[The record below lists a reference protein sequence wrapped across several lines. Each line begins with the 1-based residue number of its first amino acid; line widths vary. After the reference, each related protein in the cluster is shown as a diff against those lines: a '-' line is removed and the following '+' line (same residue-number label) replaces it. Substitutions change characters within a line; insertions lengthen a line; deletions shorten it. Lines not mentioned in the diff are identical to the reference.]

1 MTNGKMKKLLY
12 CIYKEYKVLVRDK
25 AALAVMFLMPMAL
38 VFIVTIIQDSTF
50 KSVNETSVPL
60 LFVDNDKDSLSFKLE
75 SALKQTHFFKVVKK
89 NISEEEAKTQI
100 AEGHFLIGIVV
111 PKKISVQLREKAQH
125 RISKLFPS
133 EDSAKHISNSATLQL
148 KIYFDPITKQSF
160 KVSISGAIDKI
171 VSGIEM
177 QSMITALGQELK
189 DISPESKNTAMDN
202 RPLVETVEAYAGKNE
217 MAIVPNS
224 VQHNVPAWTMFAMF
238 FICIPLAG
246 NIIREREDGSAFRL
260 LTMPGSYLNVLLGK
274 ISLYLVVNLLQFSLM
289 LCVGIYILPLLGLPT
304 LAIGNNYL
312 TLLSIALASG
322 LAATGYGLL
331 IGTVSNSQDQASLF
345 GAVSVVIL
353 AALGGVWVPT
363 FVMPE
368 VMRNLSSISPLN
380 WGLEAFYGVFLR
392 GLSFAGIAFQVLKL
406 IIFFLTCVGASFYY
420 QTYKRM
426 S

>member
-1 MTNGKMKKLLY
+1 MKLLY
-12 CIYKEYKVLVRDK
+12 CIYKEYKVLIRDK

-75 SALKQTHFFKVVKK
+75 KALIQTRFFDVVKRD
-89 NISEEEAKTQI
+89 ISEQETKELVS
-100 AEGHFLIGIVV
+100 EGEFLIGVII
-111 PKKISVQLREKAQH
+111 PQNSSKQLRDRAQQKVLALFPTGDSIKSDIQDTNAV
-125 RISKLFPS
+125 RIKLF
-133 EDSAKHISNSATLQL
+133 
-148 KIYFDPITKQSF
+148 FDPITKQSF
-160 KVSISGAIDKI
+160 KMSISGAIDRI

-177 QSMITALGQELK
+177 QSMVGSMRTELK
-189 DISPESKNTAMDN
+189 ELFPDGQNIETDNSPIVVTDQ
-202 RPLVETVEAYAGKNE
+202 LYAGKDE
-217 MAIVPNS
+217 TAIVPNS

-274 ISLYLVVNLLQFSLM
+274 IILYLFVNLIQFVLM
-289 LCVGIYILPLLGLPT
+289 LWVGIYILPSIGLPRLNVGENYFT
-304 LAIGNNYL
+304 LFL
-312 TLLSIALASG
+312 IALSSG
-322 LAATGYGLL
+322 FAATGYGLL
-331 IGTVSNSQDQASLF
+331 IGTVSHSQDQASLF

-368 VMRNLSSISPLN
+368 LMRQISSVSPLN

-392 GLSFAGIAFQVLKL
+392 GLGVAGIAFQALKL
-406 IIFFLTCVGASFYY
+406 IIFFAICVSLSFYY
-420 QTYKRM
+420 QTYRRM
-426 S
+426 R

>member
-1 MTNGKMKKLLY
+1 
-12 CIYKEYKVLVRDK
+12 
-25 AALAVMFLMPMAL
+25 MFLMPVAL

-50 KSVNETSVPL
+50 RSVNETSVPL
-60 LFVDNDKDSLSFKLE
+60 LFVDNDKDSLSSKLE
-75 SALKQTHFFKVVKK
+75 DALKQTHFFEVVKK
-89 NISEEEAKTQI
+89 DISEEETKI
-100 AEGHFLIGIVV
+100 LVAEGKFLIGIIV
-111 PKKISVQLREKAQH
+111 PKNTSAKLREKAKT
-125 RISKLFPS
+125 RISKLFPQ
-133 EDSAKHISNSATLQL
+133 EDSAKQISDGNSLQL
-148 KIYFDPITKQSF
+148 KVYFDPITKQSF
-160 KVSISGAIDKI
+160 KVSISGAIDRI
-171 VSGIEM
+171 VSAIEM
-177 QSMITALGQELK
+177 QSMITALGEELK
-189 DISPESKNTAMDN
+189 DISPESKSASIDN
-202 RPLVETVEAYAGKNE
+202 KPLVETVQAYAGKNE
-217 MAIVPNS
+217 TAIVPNS

-274 ISLYLVVNLLQFSLM
+274 IVLYLFVNLIQFLLM
-289 LCVGIYILPLLGLPT
+289 LLVGIYILPMLGLPKLDIGHNYIT
-304 LAIGNNYL
+304 LFC
-312 TLLSIALASG
+312 IALSSG

-368 VMRNLSSISPLN
+368 LMRNISSISPLN

-392 GLSFAGIAFQVLKL
+392 GVSFGAIAVQIAKL
-406 IIFFLTCVGASFYY
+406 IIFFSACVGISFYY

-426 S
+426 R

>member
-1 MTNGKMKKLLY
+1 MKLLY
-12 CIYKEYKVLVRDK
+12 CIYKEYKVLIRDK
-25 AALAVMFLMPMAL
+25 AALAVMFLMPMTL

-75 SALKQTHFFKVVKK
+75 NALMQTHFFEVVKK
-89 NISEEEAKTQI
+89 DISEEETKTLV
-100 AEGHFLIGIVV
+100 AEGKFLIGIIV
-111 PKKISVQLREKAQH
+111 PENTSAQLREKAKT
-125 RISKLFPS
+125 RISKLFPQ
-133 EDSAKHISNSATLQL
+133 EDSTKQISDGGSLQL
-148 KIYFDPITKQSF
+148 KIFFDPITKQSF
-160 KVSISGAIDKI
+160 KVSISGAIDRI
-171 VSGIEM
+171 VSAIEM
-177 QSMITALGQELK
+177 QSMIKALGEELK
-189 DISPESKNTAMDN
+189 DISPDGKTASIDN
-202 RPLVETVEAYAGKNE
+202 KPLVETVQQYAGTNE
-217 MAIVPNS
+217 TTIVPNS

-274 ISLYLVVNLLQFSLM
+274 IVLYLFVNMIQFLLM
-289 LCVGIYILPLLGLPT
+289 LVVGMYILPMLGLPKLDIGHNYIT
-304 LAIGNNYL
+304 LFC
-312 TLLSIALASG
+312 IALSSG

-368 VMRNLSSISPLN
+368 LMRNISSISPLN

-392 GLSFAGIAFQVLKL
+392 GVGFGAIAFQVMKL
-406 IIFFLTCVGASFYY
+406 VIFFAACVVASFYY
-420 QTYKRM
+420 QTYRRM
-426 S
+426 K

>member
-1 MTNGKMKKLLY
+1 MKKLLY

-60 LFVDNDKDSLSFKLE
+60 LFVDNDRDSVSIKLE
-75 SALKQTHFFKVVKK
+75 KALVQTNFFEVVKK
-89 NISEEEAKTQI
+89 DISEEKTKNLV
-100 AEGHFLIGIVV
+100 AEGKYLIGVIV
-111 PKKISVQLREKAQH
+111 PENTSKQLREKAKA
-125 RISKLFPS
+125 RISKLFPQ
-133 EDSAKHISNSATLQL
+133 ENTATKTSDRNALQL
-148 KIYFDPITKQSF
+148 KVFFDPITKQSF
-160 KVSISGAIDKI
+160 KVSISGAIDRI
-171 VSGIEM
+171 VSAIEM
-177 QSMITALGQELK
+177 QSMISALGEELK
-189 DISPESKNTAMDN
+189 DISPESKSSNIDN
-202 RPLVETVEAYAGKNE
+202 KPLVETVQAYAGKNE
-217 MAIVPNS
+217 TAIVPNS

-246 NIIREREDGSAFRL
+246 NIIKEREDGSAFRL

-274 ISLYLVVNLLQFSLM
+274 IALYLVVNLIQFLLM
-289 LCVGIYILPLLGLPT
+289 LLVGIYILPMLGLPKLDIGHNYIT
-304 LAIGNNYL
+304 LF
-312 TLLSIALASG
+312 SIALSSG

-368 VMRNLSSISPLN
+368 LMRNISSISPLN

-392 GLSFAGIAFQVLKL
+392 GLGFGGIAIQVVKL
-406 IIFFLTCVGASFYY
+406 IIFFGACVGVSFYY

-426 S
+426 R

>member
-1 MTNGKMKKLLY
+1 MKKLLY

-60 LFVDNDKDSLSFKLE
+60 LFVDKDKDSLSFKLE
-75 SALKQTHFFKVVKK
+75 NALVQTHFFEVVKK
-89 NISEEEAKTQI
+89 DISEEETKTLI
-100 AEGHFLIGIVV
+100 AEGKYLIGIIV
-111 PKKISVQLREKAQH
+111 PENTSQQLREKAKT
-125 RISKLFPS
+125 RISKLFPQ
-133 EDSAKHISNSATLQL
+133 EDSATKTTDANPIQL
-148 KIYFDPITKQSF
+148 KVFFDPITKQSF
-160 KVSISGAIDKI
+160 KVSISGAIDRI
-171 VSGIEM
+171 VSAIEM
-177 QSMITALGQELK
+177 QSMISALGEELK
-189 DISPESKNTAMDN
+189 DISPESKTASIDN
-202 RPLVETVEAYAGKNE
+202 KPLVETVQAYAGKSE
-217 MAIVPNS
+217 TAIVPNS

-246 NIIREREDGSAFRL
+246 NIIKEREDGSAFRL

-274 ISLYLVVNLLQFSLM
+274 IALYLLVNLIQFLLM
-289 LCVGIYILPLLGLPT
+289 LLVGIYILPMLGLPKLDIGHNYIT
-304 LAIGNNYL
+304 LF
-312 TLLSIALASG
+312 SIALSSG

-368 VMRNLSSISPLN
+368 LMRKISSISPLN

-392 GLSFAGIAFQVLKL
+392 GLGFAGIAVQVVKL
-406 IIFFLTCVGASFYY
+406 IIFFTACVGVSFYY

-426 S
+426 R

>member
-1 MTNGKMKKLLY
+1 MKLLY
-12 CIYKEYKVLVRDK
+12 CIYKEYKVLIRDK
-25 AALAVMFLMPMAL
+25 AALAVMFIMPLAL

-60 LFVDNDKDSLSFKLE
+60 LFVDNDKDSVSIQLE
-75 SALKQTHFFKVVKK
+75 KALIQTNFFDVKK
-89 NISEEEAKTQI
+89 RDISEEETRNLV
-100 AEGHFLIGIVV
+100 AEGKFLIGVIV
-111 PKKISVQLREKAQH
+111 PKNTSVLLREKAKS
-125 RISKLFPS
+125 RISKLFPR
-133 EDSAKHISNSATLQL
+133 EDSVIRPANSDHLQL
-148 KIYFDPITKQSF
+148 KVYFDPITKQSF
-160 KVSISGAIDKI
+160 KVSISGAIDRI
-171 VSGIEM
+171 VSAIEM

-189 DISPESKNTAMDN
+189 DISPEGKAASIENK
-202 RPLVETVEAYAGKNE
+202 PLVETVQSYAGKNE
-217 MAIVPNS
+217 TAMVPNS

-260 LTMPGSYLNVLLGK
+260 LTMPGSYLNVLMGK
-274 ISLYLVVNLLQFSLM
+274 IILFLMVNLVQFVLM
-289 LCVGIYILPLLGLPT
+289 LMIGVFILPSIGLPKLDIGHNYFT
-304 LAIGNNYL
+304 LFM
-312 TLLSIALASG
+312 IALSSG
-322 LAATGYGLL
+322 FAATGYGLL

-368 VMRNLSSISPLN
+368 VMRMISSISPLN

-392 GLSFAGIAFQVLKL
+392 ASGVGEIAFQMVKL
-406 IIFFLTCVGASFYY
+406 LVFFIVCVGLSFYY

-426 S
+426 R

>member
-1 MTNGKMKKLLY
+1 MKLLY
-12 CIYKEYKVLVRDK
+12 CIYKEYKVLIRDK
-25 AALAVMFLMPMAL
+25 AALAIMFLMPMAL

-75 SALKQTHFFKVVKK
+75 NALIQTHFFEVVKK
-89 NISEEEAKTQI
+89 NISEKETRTLV
-100 AEGHFLIGIVV
+100 AEGKFLIGIIV
-111 PKKISVQLREKAQH
+111 PENTSAQLREKAKA
-125 RISKLFPS
+125 RISKLFPG
-133 EDSAKHISNSATLQL
+133 EDSLKQTSDGSSLQL

-160 KVSISGAIDKI
+160 KVSISGAIDRI
-171 VSGIEM
+171 VSAIEM
-177 QSMITALGQELK
+177 QSMITALVGELK
-189 DISPESKNTAMDN
+189 DISPEGQGAIDN
-202 RPLVETVEAYAGKNE
+202 KPLVETVQAYAGKNDS
-217 MAIVPNS
+217 AIVPNS

-274 ISLYLVVNLLQFSLM
+274 IVLYLFVNLIQFLLM
-289 LCVGIYILPLLGLPT
+289 LFVGIYILPMLGLPKLDTGHNYIT
-304 LAIGNNYL
+304 LFA
-312 TLLSIALASG
+312 IALSSG

-331 IGTVSNSQDQASLF
+331 IGTISNSQDQASLF

-353 AALGGVWVPT
+353 AALGGIWVPT

-368 VMRNLSSISPLN
+368 LMRNISAISPLN

-392 GLSFAGIAFQVLKL
+392 GLGFGAIAFQVIKL
-406 IIFFLTCVGASFYY
+406 IIFFTGCVGLSFYY
-420 QTYKRM
+420 QTYTRM
-426 S
+426 K

>member
-1 MTNGKMKKLLY
+1 MKLIY
-12 CIYKEYKVLVRDK
+12 CIYKEYKVLIRDK

-75 SALKQTHFFKVVKK
+75 NALMQTHFFEVVKK
-89 NISEEEAKTQI
+89 DIPEEETKTLV
-100 AEGHFLIGIVV
+100 AEGKFLIGIIV
-111 PKKISVQLREKAQH
+111 PKNTSVQLREKAKA
-125 RISKLFPS
+125 RISKLFPN
-133 EDSAKHISNSATLQL
+133 EDSTKQNVETKHLQL
-148 KIYFDPITKQSF
+148 KVFFDPITKQSF
-160 KVSISGAIDKI
+160 KVSISGAIDRI
-171 VSGIEM
+171 VSAIEM
-177 QSMITALGQELK
+177 QSMSVALGEELK
-189 DISPESKNTAMDN
+189 EISLGNKSMAIENT
-202 RPLVETVEAYAGKNE
+202 PLIETVQEYAGKNE
-217 MAIVPNS
+217 TTIVPNS

-260 LTMPGSYLNVLLGK
+260 LTMPGTYLNVLLGK
-274 ISLYLVVNLLQFSLM
+274 ISLYLLVNLIQFILM
-289 LCVGIYILPLLGLPT
+289 LGVGIYVLPRIGLPE
-304 LAIGNNYL
+304 LNLGNNYF
-312 TLLSIALASG
+312 TLIIIAISSG

-331 IGTVSNSQDQASLF
+331 IGTVSNSQNQASMF

-368 VMRNLSSISPLN
+368 VMRNLSSFSPLN
-380 WGLEAFYGVFLR
+380 WGLEAFYGVFIR
-392 GLSFAGIAFQVLKL
+392 GLTLGGIAVQVIKL
-406 IIFFLTCVGASFYY
+406 LIFFISCIVVSFYY

-426 S
+426 A

>member
-1 MTNGKMKKLLY
+1 MKKLLY

-60 LFVDNDKDSLSFKLE
+60 LFVDKDKDSLSFKLE
-75 SALKQTHFFKVVKK
+75 NALVQTHFFEVVKK
-89 NISEEEAKTQI
+89 DISEEETKTLV
-100 AEGHFLIGIVV
+100 AEGKYLIGIIV
-111 PKKISVQLREKAQH
+111 PENTSQQLREKAKT
-125 RISKLFPS
+125 RISKLFPQ
-133 EDSAKHISNSATLQL
+133 EDSATKTTDANPIQL
-148 KIYFDPITKQSF
+148 KVFFDPITKQSF
-160 KVSISGAIDKI
+160 KVSISGAIDRI
-171 VSGIEM
+171 VSAIEM
-177 QSMITALGQELK
+177 QSMISALEEELK
-189 DISPESKNTAMDN
+189 DISPESKSASIDN
-202 RPLVETVEAYAGKNE
+202 KPLVETVQAYAGKNE
-217 MAIVPNS
+217 TAIVPNS

-246 NIIREREDGSAFRL
+246 NIIKEREDGSAFRL

-274 ISLYLVVNLLQFSLM
+274 IALYLVVNLIQFLLM
-289 LCVGIYILPLLGLPT
+289 LLVGIYILPMLGLPKLDIGHNYIT
-304 LAIGNNYL
+304 LF
-312 TLLSIALASG
+312 SIALSSG

-368 VMRNLSSISPLN
+368 LMRNISSISPLN

-392 GLSFAGIAFQVLKL
+392 DVGFAAIAVQVIKL
-406 IIFFLTCVGASFYY
+406 IIFFAACVGVSFYY

-426 S
+426 R

>member
-1 MTNGKMKKLLY
+1 MKKLLY

-60 LFVDNDKDSLSFKLE
+60 LFVDKDKDSLSFKLE
-75 SALKQTHFFKVVKK
+75 SALVQTHFFEVVKK
-89 NISEEEAKTQI
+89 DISEEETKTLV
-100 AEGHFLIGIVV
+100 AEGKYLIGIIV
-111 PKKISVQLREKAQH
+111 PENTSQQLREKAKT
-125 RISKLFPS
+125 RISKLFPQ
-133 EDSAKHISNSATLQL
+133 EDSATKISNPNPIQL
-148 KIYFDPITKQSF
+148 KVFFDPITKQSF
-160 KVSISGAIDKI
+160 KVSISGAIDRI
-171 VSGIEM
+171 VSAIEM
-177 QSMITALGQELK
+177 QSMISALGEELK
-189 DISPESKNTAMDN
+189 DITPESKSASIDN
-202 RPLVETVEAYAGKNE
+202 KPLVETVQAYAGKNE
-217 MAIVPNS
+217 TAIVPNS

-246 NIIREREDGSAFRL
+246 NIIKEREDGSAFRL

-274 ISLYLVVNLLQFSLM
+274 IALYLVVNLIQFLLM
-289 LCVGIYILPLLGLPT
+289 LLVGIYILPMLGLPKLDIGHNYIT
-304 LAIGNNYL
+304 LF
-312 TLLSIALASG
+312 SIALSSG

-368 VMRNLSSISPLN
+368 LMRNISSISPLN

-392 GLSFAGIAFQVLKL
+392 DVGFAGIAVQVVKL
-406 IIFFLTCVGASFYY
+406 IIFFAACVGVSFYY

-426 S
+426 R

>member
-1 MTNGKMKKLLY
+1 MKLLY

-25 AALAVMFLMPMAL
+25 AAMAVMFLMPMAL

-75 SALKQTHFFKVVKK
+75 SALKQTHFFEVIKK
-89 NISEEEAKTQI
+89 DITEEETKVLVS
-100 AEGHFLIGIVV
+100 EGKFLIGVIV
-111 PKKISVQLREKAQH
+111 PQSTSSQLRERAKS
-125 RISKLFPS
+125 RISKLFPQ
-133 EDSAKHISNSATLQL
+133 EDSLIKAKDTQSLQL
-148 KIYFDPITKQSF
+148 KVFFDPITKQSF
-160 KVSISGAIDKI
+160 KVSISGAIDRI
-171 VSGIEM
+171 VAAIEM
-177 QSMITALGQELK
+177 QSMIVALGEELK
-189 DISPESKNTAMDN
+189 DISPESKSATIENK
-202 RPLVETVEAYAGKNE
+202 PLVETVQAYAGKNE
-217 MAIVPNS
+217 TSIVPNS

-274 ISLYLVVNLLQFSLM
+274 ILLYLVVNLIQFLLM
-289 LCVGIYILPLLGLPT
+289 LLVGIYILPMLGLPKLDIGHNYIT
-304 LAIGNNYL
+304 LFC
-312 TLLSIALASG
+312 IALSSG

-368 VMRNLSSISPLN
+368 LMRSISAISPLN

-392 GLSFAGIAFQVLKL
+392 GLSFSGIAVQVLKL
-406 IIFFLTCVGASFYY
+406 LLFFMICIGASYYY
-420 QTYKRM
+420 QTNRRM
-426 S
+426 G

>member
-1 MTNGKMKKLLY
+1 MKLLY
-12 CIYKEYKVLVRDK
+12 CIYKEYKVLIRDK

-75 SALKQTHFFKVVKK
+75 AALMQTHFFNVEKED
-89 NISEEEAKTQI
+89 ISEEETRNLV
-100 AEGHFLIGIVV
+100 AEGKFLIGIII
-111 PKKISVQLREKAQH
+111 PKNSSQQLRSRAQEKVLA
-125 RISKLFPS
+125 LFPS
-133 EDSAKHISNSATLQL
+133 GDSVKIKTQDANRVHL
-148 KIYFDPITKQSF
+148 KLFFDPVTKQSF
-160 KVSISGAIDKI
+160 KVSISGAIDRI

-177 QSMITALGQELK
+177 QSMVSSMRSELK
-189 DISPESKNTAMDN
+189 ELFPEGQN
-202 RPLVETVEAYAGKNE
+202 VETDNTPIVQIEERYAGKNE
-217 MAIVPNS
+217 TEIIPNS

-274 ISLYLVVNLLQFSLM
+274 IILFLIVNLIQFVLM
-289 LCVGIYILPLLGLPT
+289 LMIGIYILPAIGLPK
-304 LAIGNNYL
+304 LDIGHNY
-312 TLLSIALASG
+312 IALFAIALSSG
-322 LAATGYGLL
+322 FAATGYGLL

-368 VMRNLSSISPLN
+368 LMRQISSISPLN

-392 GLSFAGIAFQVLKL
+392 DLGFAGIGLQMLKL
-406 IIFFLTCVGASFYY
+406 IIFFVACVGLSFYY

-426 S
+426 R